1 MKLYRPVNLI
11 NALKVRSETDVI
23 VLAGGTDLMVKY
35 RNPALIMPE
44 IKKDLLYIGHLKELK
59 GITSEGGTIRIGAAT
74 TLDDLEENA
83 ITPSILKKAIKE
95 LASLSIRNVATIGG
109 NIANASPAGDT
120 ISPLLAMDGSIVLK
134 SLKGERRLPINKF
147 ILGPGK
153 TVLED
158 NEIIEAIEIKDK
170 KFNREYY
177 KKVGTRLANA
187 LSKIN
192 FVGLAFI
199 ENDTLMDIRIAIGA
213 VAPVVVKS
221 EEIEK
226 KLQGMKLKEIKKCI
240 KDIQKEYSSLVKPID
255 DQRSN
260 AIYRKN
266 VTLNLLRNFL
276 QNL

>member
-11 NALKVRSETDVI
+11 DALKVRSETDVI

-213 VAPVVVKS
+213 VAPVVMKS

-226 KLQGMKLKEIKKCI
+226 RLQGMKLKEIKKCI

>member
-120 ISPLLAMDGSIVLK
+120 ISPLIAMDGSIILK

-153 TVLED
+153 TVLEH
-158 NEIIEAIEIKDK
+158 NEIIETIEIKDK

-213 VAPVVVKS
+213 VAPVVMKS

-226 KLQGMKLKEIKKCI
+226 RLQGMKLKEIKKCI
-240 KDIQKEYSSLVKPID
+240 KDIQKEYSSLVNPID

-266 VTLNLLRNFL
+266 VTLNLLKNFL

>member
-11 NALKVRSETDVI
+11 DALKVRSETDVI

-120 ISPLLAMDGSIVLK
+120 ISPLIAMDGSIILK

-226 KLQGMKLKEIKKCI
+226 RLQGMKLKEIKKCI

>member
-1 MKLYRPVNLI
+1 MI

-120 ISPLLAMDGSIVLK
+120 ISPLIAMDGSIILK

-153 TVLED
+153 TVLEH
-158 NEIIEAIEIKDK
+158 NEIIETIEIKDK

-213 VAPVVVKS
+213 VAPVVMKS

-226 KLQGMKLKEIKKCI
+226 RLQGMKLKEIKKCI

>member
-120 ISPLLAMDGSIVLK
+120 ISPLIAMDGSIILK

-153 TVLED
+153 TVLEH
-158 NEIIEAIEIKDK
+158 NEIIETIEIKDK

-213 VAPVVVKS
+213 VAPVVMKS

-226 KLQGMKLKEIKKCI
+226 RLQGMKLKEIKKCI
-240 KDIQKEYSSLVKPID
+240 KDIQKEYSSLVNPID

>member
-11 NALKVRSETDVI
+11 DALKVRSETDVI

-120 ISPLLAMDGSIVLK
+120 ISPLIAMDGSIILK

-153 TVLED
+153 TVLEH
-158 NEIIEAIEIKDK
+158 NEIIETIEIKDK

-213 VAPVVVKS
+213 VAPVVMKS

-226 KLQGMKLKEIKKCI
+226 RLQGMKLKEIKKCI
-240 KDIQKEYSSLVKPID
+240 KDIQKEYSSLVNPID

>member
-11 NALKVRSETDVI
+11 DALKVRSETDVI

-213 VAPVVVKS
+213 VAPVVMKS

>member
-11 NALKVRSETDVI
+11 DALKVRSETDVI

-120 ISPLLAMDGSIVLK
+120 ISPLIAMDGSIILK

-153 TVLED
+153 TVLEH
-158 NEIIEAIEIKDK
+158 NEIIETIEIKDK

-213 VAPVVVKS
+213 VAPVVMKS

-226 KLQGMKLKEIKKCI
+226 RLQGMKLKEIKKCI

>member
-120 ISPLLAMDGSIVLK
+120 ISPLIAMDGSIILK

-213 VAPVVVKS
+213 VAPVVMKS

-226 KLQGMKLKEIKKCI
+226 RLQGMKLKEIKKCI

>member
-11 NALKVRSETDVI
+11 DALKVRSETDVI

-120 ISPLLAMDGSIVLK
+120 ISPLIAMDGSIILK

-213 VAPVVVKS
+213 VAPVVMKS

-226 KLQGMKLKEIKKCI
+226 RLQGMKLKEIKKCI

>member
-11 NALKVRSETDVI
+11 DALKVRSETDVI

-120 ISPLLAMDGSIVLK
+120 ISPLIAMDGSIILK

-213 VAPVVVKS
+213 VAPVVMKS